1 MKKLMAFILAL
12 FVACNLPIAAKSKK
26 ETQSAE
32 TEEKIILSPKFR
44 YDFHLDGI
52 FAFVRGSDFAPG
64 GGLSLGVK
72 GDVYGIEA
80 YGMTEIM
87 QKPGGS
93 SNGGN
98 ATGEFMIEGGLR
110 FVWNLFSSQ
119 RVASSFTLDVGYFAQ
134 HVQIPTD
141 SNTYYRM
148 HNGVMIR
155 SAIGT
160 VLAKSKFYQVEVG
173 IGYQKTLLP
182 AYTDYDGVVVFVKL
196 F

>member
-1 MKKLMAFILAL
+1 MAVALLLA
-12 FVACNLPIAAKSKK
+12 CGLPVAAKS
-26 ETQSAE
+26 EAE
-32 TEEKIILSPKFR
+32 TRKFR
-44 YDFHLDGI
+44 YDFHLDTV

-64 GGLSLGVK
+64 GGLSLGIK
-72 GDVYGIEA
+72 GNVYGVEA

-93 SNGGN
+93 GEGRN
-98 ATGEFMIEGGLR
+98 ASGEFMIEGGLR
-110 FVWNLFSSQ
+110 FVWNLFTSE
-119 RVASSFTLDVGYFAQ
+119 RVSSSFTLDAGYYAQ
-134 HVQIPTD
+134 HVSLPTSPND
-141 SNTYYRM
+141 YWRM
-148 HNGVMIR
+148 YNGVMVR
-155 SAIGT
+155 PAVGT

>member
-1 MKKLMAFILAL
+1 MKKWRMMLVAL
-12 FVACNLPIAAKSKK
+12 LLSCGLPLAAKSESGTK
-26 ETQSAE
+26 
-32 TEEKIILSPKFR
+32 PFR
-44 YDFHLDGI
+44 YDFHLDTV

-64 GGLSLGVK
+64 GGLSLGIK
-72 GDVYGIEA
+72 GNVYGVEA

-93 SNGGN
+93 SEGRN
-98 ATGEFMIEGGLR
+98 ASGEFMIEGGLR
-110 FVWNLFSSQ
+110 FVWNLFNSE
-119 RVASSFTLDVGYFAQ
+119 RVSSSFTLDAGYYAQ
-134 HVQIPTD
+134 HVSLPSSPND
-141 SNTYYRM
+141 YYRM
-148 HNGVMIR
+148 HNGVMVR
-155 SAIGT
+155 PAVGT

>member
-1 MKKLMAFILAL
+1 MKKCMTFILAL
-12 FVACNLPIAAKSKK
+12 LVACNLPIAAKSKK
-26 ETQSAE
+26 EPQPAE
-32 TEEKIILSPKFR
+32 TEEKIVLPKKYR

-64 GGLSLGVK
+64 GGISLGLK
-72 GDVYGIEA
+72 GEVYGVEA

-93 SNGGN
+93 GNGGN

-110 FVWNLFSSQ
+110 FVWNLFNSQ
-119 RVASSFTLDVGYFAQ
+119 RVSSSFTLDAGYYAQ
-134 HVQIPTD
+134 HVQIPTV

-148 HNGVMIR
+148 HNGVMVR
-155 SAIGT
+155 PAVGT
-160 VLAKSKFYQVEVG
+160 VLAKSKFSQVEVG